1 MKQDDIEKLLQQ
13 YGEDKRQ
20 QQQAANTL
28 RHLAQ
33 RQSRRRIGIACIAV
47 LLLCVTLTLR
57 LLSPQNSIEPTTAST
72 HKIPVSKPDPT
83 LYPSTDNTPSESS
96 SPTLRKPQVVK
107 TSTDISP
114 LPTDDNMVADSRHM
128 NDDRQPDVTTKPG
141 DDADNPIIDMPTPQS
156 DRGTSDAIPPQN
168 LQELIA
174 EQTNAAPN
182 PSSAYNAPYLSEDN
196 THRISFISSINASTV
211 ANGSIGYAEGIGANE
226 LALAAGESFSS
237 IDPNI
242 SLSANIGASY
252 AVASNRSCRLDIG
265 LSLSGRAQQGT
276 VNNFLVGSES
286 SIGLDDNILSIQ
298 PNGHHSYTSFD
309 LFANIPITLN
319 FFPLGKDRT
328 GWCISVTPAH
338 SIVRSHT
345 LGASSA
351 AALVVNPWRLNVGIG
366 IVLPRKVIR
375 RVALTANLL
384 PLYTSHSIHE
394 IGIEIGF

>member
-1 MKQDDIEKLLQQ
+1 MKQDDIEKILQQ

-20 QQQAANTL
+20 QQQAADNL
-28 RHLAQ
+28 HRLAQ
-33 RQSRRRIGIACIAV
+33 RQSRRRIGIACVAV
-47 LLLCVTLTLR
+47 LLLCATLTLR

-72 HKIPVSKPDPT
+72 HKIPVQKSDPT
-83 LYPSTDNTPSESS
+83 FYPSTDNTPSEAS

-107 TSTDISP
+107 TRTDISS
-114 LPTDDNMVADSRHM
+114 LPTTNDMVADSRLP
-128 NDDRQPDVTTKPG
+128 NDNRQADVAPYPNESTSIPV
-141 DDADNPIIDMPTPQS
+141 IDTPTPPANNENHS
-156 DRGTSDAIPPQN
+156 TERPNPLS
-168 LQELIA
+168 ELYA
-174 EQTNAAPN
+174 EQINTAPAPN
-182 PSSAYNAPYLSEDN
+182 NNNTTFLPEGN

-211 ANGSIGYAEGIGANE
+211 ANGSIGYAEGIGTNE
-226 LALAAGESFSS
+226 LSLASGESFSS
-237 IDPNI
+237 IDPNF

-276 VNNFLVGSES
+276 VNDYLVGSEHSVGS
-286 SIGLDDNILSIQ
+286 SDNLLSIQ
-298 PNGHHSYTSFD
+298 PNGHRSYTSFD

-328 GWCISVTPAH
+328 GWSLNVTPAH

-351 AALVVNPWRLNVGIG
+351 AAFVVNPWKLNVGLG
-366 IVLPRKVIR
+366 IVLPHKVIR

-394 IGIEIGF
+394 IGLEIGF